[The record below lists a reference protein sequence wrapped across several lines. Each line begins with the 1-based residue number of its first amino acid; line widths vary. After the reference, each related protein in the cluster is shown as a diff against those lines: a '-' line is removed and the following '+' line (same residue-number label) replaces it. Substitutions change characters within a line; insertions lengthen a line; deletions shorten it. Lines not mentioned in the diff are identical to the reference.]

1 MVGQSFQQNREN
13 FVNVVEH
20 LLWNL
25 DRVQLQKKLNKRR
38 KIQIKF
44 SKVHQ
49 NPKYLDEEMKN
60 PAKGGNF

>member
-25 DRVQLQKKLNKRR
+25 DRVQLQKKLNTRR

-60 PAKGGNF
+60 PVKGGNF